1 MENSQIKAMASYFP
15 ATILTNEELAGI
27 YPGWSSEKI
36 FTKTG
41 IRERRIAADDET
53 ASDMAIRAAEN
64 LFEKEQISRDNIDF
78 IIFCTQASDYIL
90 PTSACLIQH
99 ALGIPKRAGAVDI
112 NLGCSGF
119 VYALALANGL
129 IASKSAK
136 NVLVLTA
143 DTYSKFIHP
152 MDKSVRTLFGDAAT
166 ATLVVAAKH
175 GGKSIGPF
183 EFGTDGS
190 GAKDLIVETGGS
202 RVARSAETAVEVE
215 DSSGNIRSRD
225 NLYMD
230 GSAVM
235 GFTLREVPRVVSAL
249 LERTGLTRDDIDL
262 FILHQANRFMLDAL
276 RKKLAVPEEK
286 LPIRMELVGNTVSST
301 IPLVLAELF
310 DNGELQNKRI
320 MLVGFGVGL
329 SWAASLINT

>member
-1 MENSQIKAMASYFP
+1 MASYFP
-15 ATILTNEELAGI
+15 ATVLTNEELAGI

-36 FTKTG
+36 LTKTG

-53 ASDMAIRAAEN
+53 ATDMAVKAAQN
-64 LFEKEQISRDNIDF
+64 LLDKEQISRDDVDF
-78 IIFCTQASDYIL
+78 IIFCTQAPDYIL

-99 ALGIPKRAGAVDI
+99 ALGVPKRAGAVDI

-119 VYALALANGL
+119 VYALSLANGL
-129 IASKSAK
+129 IAAGSAR

-166 ATLVVAAKH
+166 ATLVSVADQA
-175 GGKSIGPF
+175 GQSIGPF

-190 GAKDLIVETGGS
+190 GAKHLIVESGGG
-202 RVARSAETAVEVE
+202 RVARSAETAIEAE
-215 DSSGNIRSRD
+215 DASGNIRSRD
-225 NLYMD
+225 NLFMD

-235 GFTLREVPRVVSAL
+235 AFTLREVPRVVSTL
-249 LERTGLTRDDIDL
+249 LDRTMLTRDDIDT

-276 RKKLAVPEEK
+276 RKKLGVPEEK

-310 DNGELQNKRI
+310 DNGGLENKRI

-329 SWAASLINT
+329 SWAACLINT

>member
-1 MENSQIKAMASYFP
+1 MAMASYFP
-15 ATILTNEELAGI
+15 ATVLTNEELAAI

-36 FTKTG
+36 LTKTG

-53 ASDMAIRAAEN
+53 AADMAARAAQN
-64 LFEKEQISRDNIDF
+64 LFENGQISPDTIDF
-78 IIFCTQASDYIL
+78 IIFCTQAPDYIL
-90 PTSACLIQH
+90 PTSACIMQH
-99 ALGIPKRAGAVDI
+99 RLGIPKSVGAVDI

-119 VYALALANGL
+119 VYALSLANGL
-129 IASKSAK
+129 IAAGSAK

-166 ATLVVAAKH
+166 ATLVTASEQ
-175 GGKSIGPF
+175 GGQSIGPF

-190 GAKDLIVETGGS
+190 GAKYLIVEAGGS
-202 RVARSAETAVEVE
+202 RVARSAETALEVE
-215 DSSGNIRSRD
+215 DASGNIRSRD
-225 NLYMD
+225 HLFMD

-235 GFTLREVPRVVSAL
+235 AFTLREVPRVVSTL
-249 LERTGLTRDDIDL
+249 LDRKGLTVDDVDT

-310 DNGELQNKRI
+310 DNGSLENKQI

-329 SWAASLINT
+329 SWAACLINT